1 MKFQRM
7 CAVCRYLKDKREL
20 LRFVKKDG
28 IVMFDISGKIL
39 GRGAY
44 ICKTE
49 ECIKKA
55 RKARAL
61 ERSFSCKVEE
71 TIYDCLEEYGKDE

>member
-7 CAVCRYLKDKREL
+7 CAVCRDLKAKGEL
-20 LRFVKKDG
+20 LRFVKKDQV
-28 IVMFDISGKIL
+28 VMPDISGKIP

-61 ERSFSCKVEE
+61 ERSFSCKVKE
-71 TIYDCLEEYGKDE
+71 TIYDCLEEYGKNE

>member
-7 CAVCRYLKDKREL
+7 CAVCRDLKAKEEL

-28 IVMFDISGKIL
+28 IVMLDISGKIP

-61 ERSFSCKVEE
+61 ERSFSCKVEDTVYE
-71 TIYDCLEEYGKDE
+71 VLEGYGKDE